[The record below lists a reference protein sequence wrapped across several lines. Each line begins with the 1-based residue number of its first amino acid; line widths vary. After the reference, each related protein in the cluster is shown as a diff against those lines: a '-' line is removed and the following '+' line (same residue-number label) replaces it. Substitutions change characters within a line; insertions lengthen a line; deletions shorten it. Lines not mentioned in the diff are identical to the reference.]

1 MKIHVRHILVKQ
13 KFEAEDIQK
22 KLQAGSKF
30 EELAKK
36 FSTCGSA
43 ANGGDLGAVD
53 SRRFV
58 PEFAEA
64 AEQLKAGETSGIVR
78 TQFGY
83 HIIFRIA

>member
-13 KFEAEDIQK
+13 KYEAEDLEK
-22 KLQAGSKF
+22 KLKTGGDF
-30 EELAKK
+30 EDLAKK

-43 ANGGDLGAVD
+43 AAGGDLGLVD

-64 AEQLKAGETSGIVR
+64 AEVLKIGETSPIVR
-78 TQFGY
+78 TKFGY
-83 HIIFRIA
+83 HLIKRVA